1 MLTKFCSFQ
10 DIIDCAS
17 EQLKYNVYKLCM
29 TDSQEKL
36 NKTKYN
42 QVATVVISLA
52 ALEQL
57 REERPTTIENC
68 VSAAGFSV
76 GEFTALIFAG
86 SLPLEE
92 GLQLVSLR
100 AEAMQ
105 NAADRCKQG
114 MMSAYIAP
122 ACKIGKAM
130 RDAKAV
136 ALDKG
141 VEDPV
146 CS

>member
-1 MLTKFCSFQ
+1 M
-10 DIIDCAS
+10 
-17 EQLKYNVYKLCM
+17 
-29 TDSQEKL
+29 
-36 NKTKYN
+36 
-42 QVATVVISLA
+42 A

-57 REERPTTIENC
+57 REERPMSIENC

-86 SLPLEE
+86 ALPLEE
-92 GLQLVSLR
+92 GLKLVSLR

-105 NAADRCKQG
+105 NAADKCRQG
-114 MMSAYIAP
+114 MISTFVRA
-122 ACKIGKAM
+122 ACKIGPIM
-130 RDAKAV
+130 REAKDV
-136 ALDKG
+136 ARDKG